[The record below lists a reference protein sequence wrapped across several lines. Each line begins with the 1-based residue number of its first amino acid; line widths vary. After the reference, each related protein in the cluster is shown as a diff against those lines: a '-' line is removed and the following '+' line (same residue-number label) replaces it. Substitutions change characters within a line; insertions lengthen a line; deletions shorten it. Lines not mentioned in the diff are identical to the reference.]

1 MEYSNASTIS
11 FANDLAQNQNHGSNM
26 FIGLVVT
33 TAIAVVLG
41 MSLVVASKMGELDA
55 DEPILLKPRFPLIG
69 HLFGMLRWQVGYM
82 QMLR

>member
-1 MEYSNASTIS
+1 MEFRNASAIL
-11 FANDLAQNQNHGSNM
+11 FANDLSQGSSDGSRSFNS
-26 FIGLVVT
+26 VVIA

-41 MSLVVASKMGELDA
+41 ISLMVASKMGELDA
-55 DEPILLKPRFPLIG
+55 EEPILLKPKVPFIG